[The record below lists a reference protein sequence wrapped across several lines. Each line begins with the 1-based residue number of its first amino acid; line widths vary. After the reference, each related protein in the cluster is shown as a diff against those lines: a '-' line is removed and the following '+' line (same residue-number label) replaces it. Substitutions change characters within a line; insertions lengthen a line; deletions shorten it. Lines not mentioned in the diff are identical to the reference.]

1 MALGLLRGA
10 FSVKRSPLHDI
21 QLASSDFAQR
31 VTAPV
36 HGLLTWID
44 SAPLGACHS
53 APTRFRHSLTRRA
66 LKSKFPILSRL
77 YPQVKASSKNAGT
90 WLYRPIRRA
99 RLFQKQRAEQRITSF
114 GALRAQP
121 LGPSAARRL
130 LPP

>member
-44 SAPLGACHS
+44 SAALGACQS

-77 YPQVKASSKNAGT
+77 YTQVKGGSKNALT
-90 WLYRPIRRA
+90 WLHTADPPNTPFPKATRRTTHDVIRRA
-99 RLFQKQRAEQRITSF
+99 KS
-114 GALRAQP
+114 
-121 LGPSAARRL
+121 
-130 LPP
+130 